1 MKQYIIQF
9 KRDIPEGFSP
19 VMICYAEDVQGVL
32 NTITRKYM
40 NVNYPELVVGEND
53 YEMKRASKIYHK
65 ECEYS
70 ADPYSWNDY
79 YFDIVIAENLS

>member
-1 MKQYIIQF
+1 MMYILQF

-19 VMICYAEDVQGVL
+19 VMTCHAEDVGEVL
-32 NTITRKYM
+32 VKVTRKYM
-40 NVNYPELVVGEND
+40 RINYPELVVGENE

-65 ECEYS
+65 ECDYS

-79 YFDIVIAENLS
+79 SFDIVIAENLT

>member
-9 KRDIPEGFSP
+9 KRDIPEGFSSI
-19 VMICYAEDVQGVL
+19 MICYAEDVQGVL
-32 NTITRKYM
+32 NKVTRKYM
-40 NVNYPELVVGEND
+40 NVNYPELSEGEND